1 MQLDPSLLTSA
12 QIQQPCIQ
20 VNYQNTFLTNKIFA
34 NKYSNVLYRICL
46 K

>member
-20 VNYQNTFLTNKIFA
+20 VNNQNILFYLIKFLQIKIQMYYIKF
-34 NKYSNVLYRICL
+34 V
-46 K
+46 